1 MGPVNIYKEIPS
13 VYQKRLKGC
22 HMNRINEFLSAR
34 SLLLEF
40 LQEKNLVSNFE
51 KMEEIS
57 HQKLKNFPEF
67 TFSFSH
73 TKDMVALVIAESQEH
88 PYLGIDIEKINRPL
102 PPSVTRYLDHPE
114 DDLEVGLEK
123 WTIKE
128 ASFKYFSAKLK
139 QENFWFKSIKLK
151 GQKAFFEKESC
162 SFIVQKHHDH
172 LLSIAAQ
179 KISLPLPIQISTHN
193 K

>member
-1 MGPVNIYKEIPS
+1 MIIKIGPVHTHKEIPE

-22 HMNRINEFLSAR
+22 HANRINEFLSAR

-40 LQEKNLVSNFE
+40 LKEKDLAQNFE
-51 KMEEIS
+51 RLEEVS

-73 TKDMVALVIAESQEH
+73 TKELAALVIADTNTH
-88 PYLGIDIEKINRPL
+88 PYLGIDIEKIDRSL
-102 PPSVTRYLDHPE
+102 PSSVARYLDHPE
-114 DDLEVGLEK
+114 DDLETGLEK

-128 ASFKYFSAKLK
+128 AAFKYFSAKTK
-139 QENFWFKSIKLK
+139 RENFWFKSIKLQD
-151 GQKAFFEKESC
+151 QKAYFEKESC
-162 SFIVQKHHDH
+162 SYFVQTKEDH

-179 KISLPLPIQISTHN
+179 NTLLLS
-193 K
+193 